1 MPTNDPREILS
12 AAPMSRMQ
20 IIAVSLCVALIA
32 LDGFDV
38 LSISF
43 AAPGIASD
51 WGINRAALGVVLSM
65 ELVGMAVG
73 SLLLGRLADAI
84 GRRPTILAC
93 LGVMTAGMFLAS
105 TAPGVEVLSG
115 YRFITGLGIG
125 GILAASNAM
134 TAEYS
139 NAKRKNL
146 CVTLMA
152 AGYPM
157 GAIGGGSAA
166 SALLTSFDWRSVF
179 VFGGFATLA
188 LIPLVWFFL
197 PESIDY
203 LTQRRP
209 AGALQRVN
217 ATLARMGRP
226 PVADLPAAKSA
237 PKSGVARLFASDL
250 AMRTLLLTVIYFA
263 HILTFYFIIK
273 WIPKIVVDMGFPPP
287 LAGSVLV
294 WANVGGATG
303 AVLLGFLSQRYSVQ
317 KLVFICFVCAAAMVA
332 VFGAGQRD
340 LAQLSVIAAIAGFF
354 TNAAIVGLY
363 AMFAQAFP
371 TEVRASGTGFV
382 IGVGRGGAALAP
394 MIAGFLFAAGYGLQF
409 VAIMMSVG
417 SLVAAAALLVFA
429 RANGDAIA
437 KPQPATVPGG

>member
-1 MPTNDPREILS
+1 MPATDPRDLLS
-12 AAPMSRMQ
+12 SAPMSRLQ
-20 IIAVSLCVALIA
+20 IIAVALCIGLNA

-51 WGINRAALGVVLSM
+51 WGIDRAALGVVLSM
-65 ELVGMAVG
+65 ELVGMAIG

-93 LGVMTAGMFLAS
+93 LSIMTAGMFLAS
-105 TAPGVEVLSG
+105 TAPGVEVLSA
-115 YRFITGLGIG
+115 YRFVTGLGIG
-125 GILAASNAM
+125 GILAAINAM

-152 AGYPM
+152 GGYPM
-157 GAIGGGSAA
+157 GAIIGGSAA
-166 SALLTSFDWRSVF
+166 SALLASFDWRMVF
-179 VFGGFATLA
+179 IFGGFATLMFV
-188 LIPLVWFFL
+188 PLVWSFL

-203 LTQRRP
+203 LAQKRP
-209 AGALQRVN
+209 EGALQRIN
-217 ATLARMGRP
+217 ATLKRMGHPEVAEMP
-226 PVADLPAAKSA
+226 PVKAT
-237 PKSGVARLFASDL
+237 PKAGVARLFASDL
-250 AMRTLLLTVIYFA
+250 AMRTTLLTIIYFA

-273 WIPKIVVDMGFPPP
+273 WIPKIVVDMGFPAP
-287 LAGSVLV
+287 LAASVLV
-294 WANVGGATG
+294 WASVGGATG
-303 AVLLGFLSQRYSVQ
+303 AVLLGLLSQRYSVR
-317 KLVFICFVCAAAMVA
+317 KLVFACFLCGAAMVA

-340 LAQLSVIAAIAGFF
+340 LAQLSLIAGIAGFF

-363 AMFAQAFP
+363 ALFAEAFP
-371 TEVRASGTGFV
+371 TEVRAGGTGFV

-409 VAIMMSVG
+409 VAIMMSAG
-417 SLVAAAALLVFA
+417 SLVAAVALTMFA
-429 RANGDAIA
+429 RAGGAPIA
-437 KPQPATVPGG
+437 APRSATAPGE

>member
-1 MPTNDPREILS
+1 MPANDPREILS

-20 IIAVSLCVALIA
+20 IIAVAMCVGLIA

-73 SLLLGRLADAI
+73 SLVLGRAADSI

-93 LGVMTAGMFLAS
+93 LCVMTAGMFLAS
-105 TAPGVEVLSG
+105 TAPGVEIMSA

-157 GAIGGGSAA
+157 GAIVGGSAA
-166 SALLTSFDWRSVF
+166 SALLASFDWRSVF

-188 LIPLVWFFL
+188 LIPLVWFSL
-197 PESIDY
+197 PESIDH
-203 LTQRRP
+203 LMQRRP

-217 ATLARMGRP
+217 ATLERMGHP
-226 PVADLPAAKSA
+226 QVADMPPAKAT
-237 PKSGVARLFASDL
+237 PKAGVARLFAPDL
-250 AMRTLLLTVIYFA
+250 AARTILLTIIYFA

-273 WIPKIVVDMGFPPP
+273 WIPKIVVDMGFAPP

-303 AVLLGFLSQRYSVQ
+303 AVLFGFLSQRYSVQ
-317 KLVFICFVCAAAMVA
+317 KLVFLCFVCAAAMVA

-340 LAQLSVIAAIAGFF
+340 LAQLSVIAAVAGFF

-394 MIAGFLFAAGYGLQF
+394 MIAGFLFAAGYGLQI
-409 VAIMMSVG
+409 VALMMSVG
-417 SLVAAAALLVFA
+417 SLVAAVALLVFA
-429 RANGDAIA
+429 RANGDSIA